1 MPLNIKN
8 ERVTELAAQL
18 AALTGQSITDAV
30 GAALED
36 KIESVR
42 AEQSRALRL
51 QRAREIVE
59 EISPILKAHYGE
71 RNPFEEMYDENGLP
85 R

>member
-18 AALTGQSITDAV
+18 AQMTGQSITDAV
-30 GAALED
+30 GGALEA
-36 KIESVR
+36 KIEAVR
-42 AEQSRALRL
+42 AEQSKAQRL

-59 EISPILKAHYGE
+59 EISPILQAHYGG
-71 RNPFEEMYDENGLP
+71 RNPLDDLYDENGLP

>member
-36 KIESVR
+36 KIVAVR
-42 AEQSRALRL
+42 AEQSRTHRL
-51 QRAREIVE
+51 QRAREIVD
-59 EISPILKAHYGE
+59 EISPILKSHFGD
-71 RNPFEEMYDENGLP
+71 RDPFEDLYDENGLP